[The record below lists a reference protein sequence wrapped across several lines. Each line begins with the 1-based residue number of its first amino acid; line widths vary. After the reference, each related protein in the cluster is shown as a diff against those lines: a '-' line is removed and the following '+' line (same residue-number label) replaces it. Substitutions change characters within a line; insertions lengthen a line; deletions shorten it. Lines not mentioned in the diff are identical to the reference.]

1 MPREFIAGTGE
12 IEPPAHLYG
21 AVLSRLDQE
30 KNRVREW
37 KLRLSVTAALASM
50 VSLVPATTLLMRGF
64 SETGFSSYL
73 SLLFSD
79 GRAILS
85 FWGEYLLSLIDSLP
99 LAGLASFALALFVF
113 LASIKYVISLINAPR
128 EMPRLA

>member
-1 MPREFIAGTGE
+1 
-12 IEPPAHLYG
+12 
-21 AVLSRLDQE
+21 
-30 KNRVREW
+30 
-37 KLRLSVTAALASM
+37 
-50 VSLVPATTLLMRGF
+50 
-64 SETGFSSYL
+64 
-73 SLLFSD
+73 
-79 GRAILS
+79 LS